1 VEEEGPNGKN
11 EWRCEV
17 EEGACV
23 AGRAWVGLMSEG
35 VLREWM
41 ENGEGP
47 NFIWLKKEVK
57 GLFSAKTT
65 QG

>member
-1 VEEEGPNGKN
+1 MEEEGPNGKN

-41 ENGEGP
+41 EKLGRSKL
-47 NFIWLKKEVK
+47 WLKKK
-57 GLFSAKTT
+57 K
-65 QG
+65 